1 MRKRK
6 VEFLNEIEIEDRS
19 NKNGIRIRILE
30 TVENGNQASHQ
41 KEWAVFQKKKPA
53 NMFMLLW
60 KKKIPE
66 CTLSCPLVITFIGIF
81 VIPFRY
87 KSKTIISCQFEGNYY
102 KNMFIG
108 IMITWKN
115 SRIRQCTISKW
126 ISFLTTLVAHK
137 SSRVSSKRK
146 GICLIPTADLLP
158 SYNNHVGNP
167 WEKSH

>member
-6 VEFLNEIEIEDRS
+6 VESLNEIEREDKS
-19 NKNGIRIRILE
+19 NKNGIRTRILE

-41 KEWAVFQKKKPA
+41 KEWAVFPK
-53 NMFMLLW
+53 NLLTCSCCYR
-60 KKKIPE
+60 KRKFQSAA
-66 CTLSCPLVITFIGIF
+66 LSCPLVITFIGIF

-146 GICLIPTADLLP
+146 GICIIPTADLLP
-158 SYNNHVGNP
+158 SYNNHAGNP